1 MGRAGNDMER
11 SNNKVIKFNKIMAN
25 NKEKKQNKKVRLST
39 IAYSLLIMAALFLG
53 LAAALAYG
61 IGVDN
66 ARFNNSKFARAALE
80 RVPFPAVIIDYR
92 HFISIGELNGNLKA
106 IKSFYEN
113 QDFSKAGIRVDF
125 STDDGKKRL
134 KVREKQLLNK
144 MVEDKVIEVLARR
157 KGIRINDN
165 LVSQNVSRKLKEYGG
180 EEAVQKD
187 LARLYGWDMKDFEKK
202 VVKPS
207 MYKEELKK
215 IVFHENKNRW
225 QESANK
231 IKKAAEELKSG
242 KEFSEVAAVY
252 SEGTTA
258 KKGGELGWF
267 KKEQLIPKLAEITF
281 SLKESETSGITESE
295 LGYHIIK
302 LEEKKSEDGE
312 EMARISQIFTRK
324 FSFADWLEEQM
335 KNMKFFVLMKDY
347 YWDKENLIVEFK
359 DRDMKKFEE
368 RILKEIQMDNKQLT
382 TINK

>member
-1 MGRAGNDMER
+1 ME
-11 SNNKVIKFNKIMAN
+11 N

-207 MYKEELKK
+207 MHKEELKK

-359 DRDMKKFEE
+359 DKDMKKFEE